1 MGQYAGYVAIMHSSN
16 FFGLCW
22 YSYRCLTQISLD
34 QVGEEAMLSQSN
46 FLVSVIIKQQMHIVQ
61 TLLVILLVIAIN
73 ANNQISLVHAGFKHL
88 MFGKFPQSAG
98 YQATNAYYSNFW
110 FSSWTKAA

>member
-1 MGQYAGYVAIMHSSN
+1 MHSSN

-34 QVGEEAMLSQSN
+34 QVGEATMLISIK
-46 FLVSVIIKQQMHIVQ
+46 FLGQCYYQQQMHIVQ

-88 MFGKFPQSAG
+88 MFGIYFHRVLVIKQQMLIIQISGFQAG
-98 YQATNAYYSNFW
+98 QKLRN
-110 FSSWTKAA
+110 